1 MCVSNQICSFYAVVS
16 FDPFPLT
23 TKRLMVAML
32 LFLNTIYDLVCLL
45 SVSGLQKYKNEQI
58 LQYAD
63 ASETPPPLPT
73 PMPPLLKNILKRS
86 GEVGDQKRGTGQRFS
101 KLTRK

>member
-23 TKRLMVAML
+23 TKRLMAAML

-63 ASETPPPLPT
+63 ASETPPH
-73 PMPPLLKNILKRS
+73 PPDPHAPAPKKYFKK
-86 GEVGDQKRGTGQRFS
+86 VWRGG
-101 KLTRK
+101 

>member
-1 MCVSNQICSFYAVVS
+1 MCVSNQICSFYTVVS

-23 TKRLMVAML
+23 TKRLMAATL

-63 ASETPPPLPT
+63 ASETPSPPPD
-73 PMPPLLKNILKRS
+73 PHAPAPKKI
-86 GEVGDQKRGTGQRFS
+86 F
-101 KLTRK
+101 